1 MAKYKYTAKDLDG
14 TVISGVYQATTRND
28 VIRMLRQNNYYPLK
42 IEKVLQVKDIRDF
55 SFRTKIDSKDISVFC
70 KQFATMLKAGIPI
83 VQCLEVLSKQMSN
96 HVLARLLA
104 DIHMEVHT
112 GTSLSNAFQKRST
125 NFPLLFTSMIET
137 GEASGSLDVVMENLA
152 QHYEKEHKLKQKIKT
167 AMTYPTMVLLVA
179 LGVIY
184 FLLTTVVPTFIGIFT
199 RSDMQLPLP
208 TQLLLSLSSFLSKNG
223 ILILTFLFLAALTF
237 LIIISR
243 EKGRCKWHGF
253 LLRLPVIK
261 KLIIMT
267 VSARFAGTLGILL
280 GAGIPLVQSL
290 DIVTRVV
297 GNEVFREGLQ
307 QVQEM
312 TRIGSGISLPLERL
326 NLFPP
331 MLIQMLKVGEETGA
345 IDEMLLK
352 AAEFY
357 ESEVENSLIRLTTLL
372 EPAVIVLLGGLI
384 AFVVLSIAMPM
395 FEMMNIVNW

>member
-1 MAKYKYTAKDLDG
+1 M
-14 TVISGVYQATTRND
+14 
-28 VIRMLRQNNYYPLK
+28 
-42 IEKVLQVKDIRDF
+42 
-55 SFRTKIDSKDISVFC
+55 
-70 KQFATMLKAGIPI
+70 
-83 VQCLEVLSKQMSN
+83 
-96 HVLARLLA
+96 
-104 DIHMEVHT
+104 
-112 GTSLSNAFQKRST
+112 
-125 NFPLLFTSMIET
+125 
-137 GEASGSLDVVMENLA
+137 
-152 QHYEKEHKLKQKIKT
+152 
-167 AMTYPTMVLLVA
+167 
-179 LGVIY
+179 
-184 FLLTTVVPTFIGIFT
+184 
-199 RSDMQLPLP
+199 
-208 TQLLLSLSSFLSKNG
+208 
-223 ILILTFLFLAALTF
+223 FLFLAALTF

>member
-223 ILILTFLFLAALTF
+223 ILILMFLFLAALTF

>member
-208 TQLLLSLSSFLSKNG
+208 TQLLLSLSSFLSKSG
-223 ILILTFLFLAALTF
+223 ILILMFLFLAALTF